1 MHVSNWNG
9 FAPGD
14 RVQVLQ
20 ARLDVEP
27 GGHMSKGLTVELMG
41 AARIVAGRG
50 EVSLS
55 LRADA
60 TWGEAVAAVGRAAP
74 ELVGEVITKNG
85 RDLLGS
91 YTLMLGGRDF
101 VRDLDEKVEPPEDG
115 RVTLMDFS
123 DL

>member
-1 MHVSNWNG
+1 MG
-9 FAPGD
+9 
-14 RVQVLQ
+14 R
-20 ARLDVEP
+20 
-27 GGHMSKGLTVELMG
+27 GLTVELMG

-50 EVSLS
+50 EVNVS
-55 LRADA
+55 LRADG
-60 TWGEAVAAVGRAAP
+60 TWREAVAAVARAAP
-74 ELVGEVITKNG
+74 ELVGEVISKDG

-101 VRDLDEKVEPPEDG
+101 VRDLDEKAEPPGDG